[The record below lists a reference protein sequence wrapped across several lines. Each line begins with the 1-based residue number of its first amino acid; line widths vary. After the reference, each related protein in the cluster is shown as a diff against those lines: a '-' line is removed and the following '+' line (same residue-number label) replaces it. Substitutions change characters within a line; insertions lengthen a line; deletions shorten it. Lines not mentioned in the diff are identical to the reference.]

1 MKRCAMLCGLKMKTD
16 NWRNAGQ
23 RERKS
28 WEETAV
34 ALAKAIAALR
44 SPDPYVQVGAC
55 GIKYNGEFILGYNGP
70 PSGVD
75 VDWRDRDGRR
85 KYMLHAEY
93 NVLKRVNASEL
104 KILAVTHLPC
114 EPCMLKIADKKV
126 NKVYYNEDH
135 ATETYG
141 YEGRLELAESL
152 GIELVKL

>member
-1 MKRCAMLCGLKMKTD
+1 MSD

-34 ALAKAIAALR
+34 ALAETIANLR

-70 PSGVD
+70 PSGFD
-75 VDWRDRDGRR
+75 IDWRDRDERR
-85 KYMLHAEY
+85 PYMLHAEY
-93 NVLKRVNASEL
+93 NVMKRVQPEEI

-114 EPCMLKIADKKV
+114 AHCMLNIADKKV
-126 NKVYYNEDH
+126 FKVYYREDH
-135 ATETYG
+135 ATENYDLT
-141 YEGRLELAESL
+141 ERLTMADRLKIQL
-152 GIELVKL
+152 IKI